1 MTNYI
6 PNSDKDKK
14 LMMDAIGIKNT
25 DELFTDIPKE
35 KILTNPLNLPRG
47 VSEIELRQNMKDIC
61 KKNIIPKLSFLGAG
75 CYNHFIPSTVNS
87 VISRS
92 EFLTAYTPYQPEIS
106 QGSLQIMYEFQSM
119 IASLSGMDAANAS
132 MYDGASALAEAASVT
147 CLSKGKNTILISKSV
162 HPEYRDVVRTY
173 MKARDVNVIEIEI
186 KDGVTDKDDLK
197 NRVNEDVAAV
207 IVQSPNFFGIIEDQ
221 EKISDI
227 AHKNNALMVSCV
239 TESISLGIL
248 KSPGSLGADIF
259 IGEGQSFG
267 LTPSFGGP
275 HLGLFA
281 VKKELVRKM
290 PGRIVGKTSDADGKD
305 AYVLTLQAREQHIR
319 REKAC
324 SNICTNQGLC
334 AIAASVYLSTV
345 GKKLKDLAYQ
355 NMQKAHYAFDT
366 LLQVDGCEKVFE
378 NPFFNEFVLKVK
390 NSREIK
396 SKLEEKNIIIGLLLE
411 DFYPELKDCILF
423 CVTELTRKEDIDD
436 LAKELSVAIGDSL

>member
-1 MTNYI
+1 
-6 PNSDKDKK
+6 
-14 LMMDAIGIKNT
+14 
-25 DELFTDIPKE
+25 
-35 KILTNPLNLPRG
+35 
-47 VSEIELRQNMKDIC
+47 
-61 KKNIIPKLSFLGAG
+61 
-75 CYNHFIPSTVNS
+75 
-87 VISRS
+87 
-92 EFLTAYTPYQPEIS
+92 
-106 QGSLQIMYEFQSM
+106 
-119 IASLSGMDAANAS
+119 
-132 MYDGASALAEAASVT
+132 
-147 CLSKGKNTILISKSV
+147 
-162 HPEYRDVVRTY
+162 
-173 MKARDVNVIEIEI
+173 
-186 KDGVTDKDDLK
+186 
-197 NRVNEDVAAV
+197 
-207 IVQSPNFFGIIEDQ
+207 
-221 EKISDI
+221 
-227 AHKNNALMVSCV
+227 MVSCV
-239 TESISLGIL
+239 IESISLGIL

-281 VKKELVRKM
+281 VKKELIRKM

-319 REKAC
+319 REKAG

-366 LLQVDGCEKVFE
+366 LLQVDGSEKVFE

-396 SKLEEKNIIIGLLLE
+396 SKLEDKNIIIGLLLE